1 MSTIAQL
8 EHLATDVGLWMALPA
23 FAPAV
28 MVVAVVVY
36 VATRDRRKHD
46 SGPTH
51 TVDDNTAPFKGDE
64 SG

>member
-1 MSTIAQL
+1 
-8 EHLATDVGLWMALPA
+8 MALPA